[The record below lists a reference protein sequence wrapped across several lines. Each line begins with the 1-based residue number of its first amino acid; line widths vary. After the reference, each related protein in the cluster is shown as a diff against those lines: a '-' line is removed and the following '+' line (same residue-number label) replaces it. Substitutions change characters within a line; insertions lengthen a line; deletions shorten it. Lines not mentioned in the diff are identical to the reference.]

1 MRNHSRSLSEVEETA
16 ASHVTSPMTKAA
28 AHRRLTAELSR
39 LSAKQLG
46 RLQAAADE
54 VLQQLESLAAM
65 QTTPVG
71 QMLKGVSNF
80 TEDAHYPDGDIH
92 DERTGSQYYYHAH
105 RGSETENGHFH
116 VFVRAKAVPDS
127 MHPAFPDF
135 AKNRPIADEAIAH
148 LVAISIG
155 HDSLPTKMFTTNQWV
170 TGETFYSARDT
181 TRLLDCF
188 DATANEAC
196 AETSR
201 WISALLLLFRPQIG
215 WLLSERDQ
223 SIATWAR
230 QHPSR
235 DVLEDEELEITSEVT
250 IDIDAQIACIDAE
263 ASRRK
268 KRKASR
274 KPKRKT

>member
-1 MRNHSRSLSEVEETA
+1 MRNQSRTSSEVGETS
-16 ASHVTSPMTKAA
+16 ASQVISPMTKAA

-39 LSAKQLG
+39 LPTKQLE

-54 VLQQLESLAAM
+54 VLQQLENLAAM

-71 QMLKGVSNF
+71 QMLKGVNNF
-80 TEDAHYPDGDIH
+80 TEDTHYPDGDIH

-105 RGSETENGHFH
+105 RGSDTENGHFH
-116 VFVRAKAVPDS
+116 LFVRANAIPNS
-127 MHPAFPDF
+127 MRPALPEF
-135 AKNRPIADEAIAH
+135 AKDRPNGDEAIAH

-155 HDSLPTKMFTTNQWV
+155 HDSLPTKLFTTNQWV
-170 TGETFYSARDT
+170 TGETFYSASDTSMLVDRFDT
-181 TRLLDCF
+181 TGDK
-188 DATANEAC
+188 AC

-201 WISALLLLFRPQIG
+201 WISALVLLFRLQIA

-223 SIATWAR
+223 NIATWAR

-235 DVLEDEELEITSEVT
+235 DPLEDEQLEITSELA

-263 ASRRK
+263 VSRRDK
-268 KRKASR
+268 GKASR
-274 KPKRKT
+274 KPRRKT